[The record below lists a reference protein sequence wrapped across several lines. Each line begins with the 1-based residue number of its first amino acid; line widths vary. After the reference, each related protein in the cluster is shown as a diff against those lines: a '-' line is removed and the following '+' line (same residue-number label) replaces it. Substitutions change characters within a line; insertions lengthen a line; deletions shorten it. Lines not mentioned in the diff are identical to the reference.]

1 MRNLWNQNVVPRLI
15 GCACTQAA
23 MMHDRAKV
31 APFAAEKADIFNRGA
46 GNISVAGR
54 GSCFIEQA
62 GNIAINNAQIEKG
75 SLQ

>member
-1 MRNLWNQNVVPRLI
+1 MRNWWNQNVVPRLI
-15 GCACTQAA
+15 GYAYTQAA
-23 MMHDRAKV
+23 VMRDRAKV
-31 APFAAEKADIFNRGA
+31 APFAAEEDHIFIRGV

>member
-1 MRNLWNQNVVPRLI
+1 MRNWWNQNVVPRLI

-23 MMHDRAKV
+23 VMRDRAKV
-31 APFAAEKADIFNRGA
+31 VACVAGEADIFNRGV